1 MHSCIYVENKV
12 WKYFLNNAL
21 VEKQRK
27 NDVIISRS
35 CRNVY
40 QMISIPEDKFNQ
52 GNEDFIKGEAPR
64 LMK

>member
-1 MHSCIYVENKV
+1 MHLLKSKG
-12 WKYFLNNAL
+12 
-21 VEKQRK
+21 Q
-27 NDVIISRS
+27 NDVIILQNWK
-35 CRNVY
+35 NVY